1 MGNVKSALEK
11 AMEKIGQIEPLTVEE
26 KEKIK
31 EQEKLKFVLASFFK
45 GDLSRD
51 DLWKNLKGSTPSM
64 LKEAQ
69 LHIVETIRLNILPED
84 LQQKKDGILAIETLK
99 QKQNLS
105 AIESLLNSIK
115 KLLKEYD
122 VGKGQAIEELR
133 KAMEA
138 NPHLRMKPVRT
149 QDGRFTYQPTVSV
162 DEAVQARLA
171 EFLEEHEK
179 KYEEAFNM
187 EIKRLKK
194 ELR

>member
-11 AMEKIGQIEPLTVEE
+11 AMEKIGKIEPLTAEE

-31 EQEKLKFVLASFFK
+31 EQEKLKSVLASFFK
-45 GDLSRD
+45 GDMSRD
-51 DLWKNLKGSTPSM
+51 DLWKNLKGSTPSL

-69 LHIVETIRLNILPED
+69 IHIVESIRLNNIPED
-84 LQQKKDGILAIETLK
+84 LQQKKDGILAIESLK
-99 QKQNLS
+99 QKQNVS

-115 KLLKEYD
+115 KLQKEYEG
-122 VGKGQAIEELR
+122 GKEQAIEELR

-138 NPHLRMKPVRT
+138 NPQLRMKPVRT
-149 QDGRFTYQPTVSV
+149 PDGRITYQPAVSV

-171 EFLEEHEK
+171 EFLEEHESR
-179 KYEEAFNM
+179 YEEAFNVGI
-187 EIKRLKK
+187 ERLKK